1 MPDRAL
7 RVLYI
12 DDDPDLARLVQRVM
26 RRHGHTVEHAGDAEQ
41 GLARIA
47 EGGIDLI
54 CLDHQLPTGTGL
66 DVLAALSEM
75 PDPPAVVYVTGSA
88 EMSVAVSALKAGA
101 YDYVSKSGTGEF
113 LDLLL
118 NALEQAAERWR
129 LRRAKER
136 VEVELRE
143 AKDRAELL
151 LQEVNHRVA
160 NSLAMVSALVRL
172 QANALDDPAAQA
184 ALTETQN
191 RISAIAAV
199 HRRMHIS
206 DDVRA
211 VDVDAYLRDL
221 IEEVA
226 HSLASPGGRVKVVTS
241 LEPLRVA
248 TDRAASIGVIAVELV
263 TNALKYAYPGN
274 LRGEVRV
281 ILEPIEGGGAQL
293 VVEDD
298 GVGPSAETKV
308 KGTGLGTRLMGAM
321 ATSLGSSVDYRDA
334 GKGTRAV
341 LRIPA

>member
-26 RRHGHTVEHAGDAEQ
+26 RRHGHTVEHAGDAER

-47 EGGIDLI
+47 AGGIDLI
-54 CLDHQLPTGTGL
+54 CLDHELPTGTGL
-66 DVLAALSEM
+66 DVLVALARM
-75 PDPPAVVYVTGSA
+75 PDAPAVVYVTGSA

-101 YDYVSKSGTGEF
+101 YDYVSKSATGEF

-118 NALEQAAERWR
+118 NALEQAAERAR

-136 VEVELRE
+136 AEVELRA

-172 QANALDDPAAQA
+172 QANALDEPAARA
-184 ALTETQN
+184 VLTETQN

-206 DDVRA
+206 DDVRT
-211 VDVDAYLRDL
+211 VDVAAYLRDL
-221 IEEVA
+221 IGEVA
-226 HSLASPGGRVKVVTS
+226 QSLASPGGNVRVVTR
-241 LEPLRVA
+241 LEPVRVA
-248 TDRAASIGVIAVELV
+248 SDRAASIGVIAVELV
-263 TNALKYAYPGN
+263 TNALKYAYPGT
-274 LRGEVRV
+274 RSGEVRV
-281 ILEPIEGGGAQL
+281 VVQPLAAGGAQL

-308 KGTGLGTRLMGAM
+308 RGTGLGTRLMGAM
-321 ATSLGSSVDYRDA
+321 AASLGSAVEYPET
-334 GKGTRAV
+334 GTGTRAV
-341 LRIPA
+341 LRIPD